1 MKRLHL
7 LIIVLWLHIASLM
20 AIPAHPGTAQ
30 VLQPDGTSVTLRLCG
45 DEWQHY
51 TTTADG
57 YTVVQDQQGYYVYAA
72 LQDGLLVPTTQVA
85 RDADQRTAAEQAW
98 LAGTQKHLAAL
109 IPDDMLQLRQQLAQ
123 QQQQTLAHR
132 RAGTY
137 DYSKFKGLIILVEYN
152 DRKFFRDDYKT
163 IINDMVNK
171 EGYTGYDNEVYTGS
185 VYDYFYDNSG
195 GKFKPHFDVAG
206 PYTINYSQYAANGHK
221 DAAQLIQ
228 AAINAADADVDY
240 SLYDGDGN
248 NKVDLVFLIFA
259 GHGANYVKNDQ
270 RLLWPHRSTTSG
282 TKDGIQLRDYV
293 CTTELYGVEGAFDP
307 PKLDGIGTICHEFS
321 HVLGLPDFYDTDYEK
336 GGGQSHHP
344 GRWSVMS
351 EGCYLNRD
359 RTPAGYSLYE
369 RYSVGF
375 IDEPEVISQAGSY
388 TLAPLPL
395 SLTGYRI
402 NSAVDN
408 EFFLFE
414 NRQKDAFRW
423 DAYLP
428 GSGMLVHHV
437 DKTNPIV
444 WTILSNTV
452 NTDPAHNYYKIVRAG
467 GEKRETS
474 QDGKETIYLHTAS
487 DVFPGSDNITE
498 LTNSTPTSN
507 LLSHA
512 GLETPWVLKNIQ
524 QTTDDLVTF
533 DVESAS
539 QTQGIIELHT
549 TGTTPGT
556 PLYNLHGQR
565 VTPQH
570 RGILIQQGHKIL
582 SKGRF

>member
-7 LIIVLWLHIASLM
+7 FIIVLWLHIASLM

-30 VLQPDGTSVTLRLCG
+30 VLQPDGTSITLRLCG

-51 TTTADG
+51 ATTVDG
-57 YTVVQDQQGYYVYAA
+57 YTVVQNQQGYYVYAT
-72 LQDGLLVPTTQVA
+72 LQDGQLVPTTQVA
-85 RDADQRTAAEQAW
+85 HDADQRTAAEQAW
-98 LAGTQKHLAAL
+98 LAGIQKHLAAP
-109 IPDDMLQLRQQLAQ
+109 IPDDVLQLRQQLAQ

-137 DYSKFKGLIILVEYN
+137 DYSKFKGLIILVEY
-152 DRKFFRDDYKT
+152 
-163 IINDMVNK
+163 IISDMVNK

-195 GKFKPHFDVAG
+195 GKFKPQFDVAG
-206 PYTINYSQYAANGHK
+206 PYTINYSQYDPNGYK
-221 DAAQLIQ
+221 NAGPLIR
-228 AAINAADADVDY
+228 AAIEAADADVDY
-240 SLYDGDGN
+240 SLYDGDDNG
-248 NKVDLVFLIFA
+248 KVDLVFLLFA
-259 GHGANYVKNDQ
+259 GHSANYVKNDQ
-270 RLLWPHRSTTSG
+270 RLLWPHRSITSG
-282 TKDGIQLRDYV
+282 TKDGIQLRDFV
-293 CTTELYGVEGAFDP
+293 CATELYGIEGAFDP
-307 PKLDGIGTICHEFS
+307 PRLDGIGTICHEFS

-336 GGGQSHHP
+336 SGGESNHP
-344 GRWSVMS
+344 SRWSVMS
-351 EGCYLNRD
+351 HGCYLNRD

-402 NSAVDN
+402 NSAVDD

-414 NRQKDAFRW
+414 NRQKGAFRW

-437 DKTNPIV
+437 DKTNPKV
-444 WTILSNTV
+444 WSLAYNSV
-452 NTDPAHNYYKIVRAG
+452 NADPTHNYYKIVRAG
-467 GEKRETS
+467 GEKSETS
-474 QDGKETIYLHTAS
+474 QDGKEIIYLHTAS

-498 LTNSTPTSN
+498 LTNTTPTSN

-524 QTTDDLVTF
+524 QTTDGLITF

-539 QTQGIIELHT
+539 QVQGIIELRTPDT
-549 TGTTPGT
+549 TSDT
-556 PLYNLHGQR
+556 PLYNLQGQR

-570 RGILIQQGHKIL
+570 KGILIQQGRKVL
-582 SKGRF
+582 NTR